1 MGKKKRILSGMR
13 PTGPLHL
20 GNLLGA
26 LANWVKLQ
34 DEYECFYFIA
44 DWHALTSDYENTAYI
59 DQYRK
64 EIMIDW
70 LSAGLTPEKSTLFVQ
85 SKIKEHAEL
94 FLILGMITPVPWLER
109 NPTYKEQIA
118 QISNKDLSNFG
129 FLGYPILQAADI
141 IMYKPYGVPV
151 GVDQAPHVE
160 ITREI
165 ARRFNHFYGNVF
177 PEPEVILTETPKIL
191 GIDRR
196 KMSKSYDN
204 AIFLSETPAQIKTK
218 VSRMI
223 TDPQRARR
231 IDPGNPEVC
240 NVFDFHKLYTNAEE
254 VKEIDR
260 DCRRAKIGCV
270 DCKKKM
276 AQSLINA
283 LAPIREK
290 RAFYEA
296 HPKLVDE
303 IIYEGCEKARKK
315 ARATMESVRTAIKIN

>member
-1 MGKKKRILSGMR
+1 MSQKKRILSGMR
-13 PTGPLHL
+13 PTGPLHM

-44 DWHALTSDYENTAYI
+44 DWHALTSDYEDTALVKDYT
-59 DQYRK
+59 K

-85 SKIKEHAEL
+85 SQIKEHAEL

-165 ARRFNHFYGNVF
+165 ARRFNYFYGNVF
-177 PEPEVILTETPKIL
+177 PEPKVILTETPKIL

-204 AIFLSETPAQIKTK
+204 AIFLSEAPEQISTK
-218 VSRMI
+218 V
-223 TDPQRARR
+223 
-231 IDPGNPEVC
+231 
-240 NVFDFHKLYTNAEE
+240 H
-254 VKEIDR
+254 
-260 DCRRAKIGCV
+260 
-270 DCKKKM
+270 
-276 AQSLINA
+276 
-283 LAPIREK
+283 
-290 RAFYEA
+290 
-296 HPKLVDE
+296 
-303 IIYEGCEKARKK
+303 
-315 ARATMESVRTAIKIN
+315 

>member
-1 MGKKKRILSGMR
+1 MSQKKRILSGMR
-13 PTGPLHL
+13 PTGPLHM

-26 LANWVKLQ
+26 LANWVQLQ

-44 DWHALTSDYENTAYI
+44 DWHALTSDYEDTARVQEYTKQI
-59 DQYRK
+59 
-64 EIMIDW
+64 IIDW

-85 SKIKEHAEL
+85 SQIKEHAEL

-109 NPTYKEQIA
+109 NPTYKEQIT

-141 IMYKPYGVPV
+141 IMYRPYGVPV

-165 ARRFNHFYGNVF
+165 ARRFNYFYGNVF
-177 PEPEVILTETPKIL
+177 PEPKVILTETPKIL

-204 AIFLSETPAQIKTK
+204 AIYLSDTPEQIRTK
-218 VSRMI
+218 VSQMV

-231 IDPGNPEVC
+231 SDPGDPDVC
-240 NVFDFHKLYTNAEE
+240 NVFDFHKLP
-254 VKEIDR
+254 IMR
-260 DCRRAKIGCV
+260 
-270 DCKKKM
+270 
-276 AQSLINA
+276 
-283 LAPIREK
+283 PIRNWSMK
-290 RAFYEA
+290 
-296 HPKLVDE
+296 
-303 IIYEGCEKARKK
+303 
-315 ARATMESVRTAIKIN
+315 